1 MTPACLWTAFSPEL
15 MPLLMLLIDV
25 CGVIAG
31 LYLFLRGFRLLQRK
45 RWIEDTPVS
54 KIAGAA
60 IGPVKIAGRAAGPYT
75 LLSPLSEVDCYY
87 YRAVA
92 WNGQDAKTEEL
103 SSRATET
110 LFTPLFVEDETGR
123 LLIDPRGAQLEL
135 PALYDGRISGS
146 SMTEG
151 ERHFLDRH
159 GLSTEGSTTVCEYV
173 IQPGDSL
180 LALGTLAE
188 NYRAGSGIPY
198 LSSEAADLQRREQL
212 EAMGISRAELPARVA
227 EICPGFN
234 LDAGVVLQA
243 GKVPFVI
250 SRAHPQ
256 QLTERLARGSVIDI
270 WGGSAVALL
279 SLGLLLKSLGAW

>member
-1 MTPACLWTAFSPEL
+1 MMASADRSAFSPEI
-15 MPLLMLLIDV
+15 MALLMLLIDI

-31 LYLFLRGFRLLQRK
+31 LFLFFRGFRLLQRK

-60 IGPVKIAGRAAGPYT
+60 IGPVKVAGKAAGPYT

-87 YRAVA
+87 YRAVG
-92 WNGQDAKTEEL
+92 WNGQDAKTNGL
-103 SSRATET
+103 SGRASET
-110 LFTPLFVEDETGR
+110 LFSPLFVEDETGR

-135 PALYDGRISGS
+135 PAMYDGRISGG

-151 ERHFLDRH
+151 ERGFLQRH
-159 GLSTEGSTTVCEYV
+159 GLSISGATTVSEYV

-180 LALGTLAE
+180 LVLGTLVE
-188 NYRAGSGIPY
+188 NHRAGGIPY

-212 EAMGISRAELPARVA
+212 EAMGISRAELPARGT
-227 EICPGFN
+227 EIRPGFD
-234 LDAGVVLQA
+234 LEADIVLRA

-256 QLTERLARGSVIDI
+256 QLTESLARRSVIDI
-270 WGGSAVALL
+270 WGGPAVALL
-279 SLGLLLKSLGAW
+279 SLGLLLKSAGAW